1 MIVFALLSLAIIAW
15 EVFGFTEGLGLS
27 SSSPLWTRITY
38 QCCHDGIL
46 HAVVNVYCLMMMA
59 NRWRLRLSELA
70 TAVAI
75 AALIP
80 SFLLS
85 ERCVVGLSGALF
97 AVFGMRSVYAENFL
111 KFNLQVALVIALGFL
126 FENAA
131 SWLHLYA
138 YVAGMVFGMINK
150 PIEWKDMNR

>member
-27 SSSPLWTRITY
+27 SSSQWWTRITY

-46 HAVVNVYCLMMMA
+46 HASVNVYCLMMMA
-59 NRWRLRLSELA
+59 HRWRLRLSELS

-75 AALIP
+75 AALVP

-85 ERCVVGLSGALF
+85 ERCVVGMSGALF
-97 AVFGMRSVYAENFL
+97 AVFGMRSVYAENRVRY
-111 KFNLQVALVIALGFL
+111 NLQVALVIALGFL
-126 FENAA
+126 FANAA
-131 SWLHLYA
+131 SWLHLYS
-138 YVAGMVFGMINK
+138 YCAGMAFGVINK